1 MQIRKFDRARD
12 ARRISRLLTV
22 ALRVVLSG
30 ALVCASGG
38 VAPAEG
44 TPAGDAQSAGADLA
58 HASDFRVRVQAALLL
73 GRTRPEGSRLML
85 ERALSDVNPA
95 VRAAAAAALVAVGD
109 PLAITAL
116 ERQMRAESSGS
127 ARSQMRTSIDSLR
140 GHGPNVTRSP
150 VAGRYVVQLG
160 SMKNMTGVRGVELSQ
175 IMRDA
180 ARAHA
185 TSLPGAIVVDAS
197 DPAAPRAGSAMPVL
211 LLDGQLVRLS
221 QQSASGTMRVE
232 AQVEFMVRRVPQ
244 QTLKGTLSGS
254 ATTMDSVRAVTTG
267 RVLEMQ
273 NQAVGGA
280 VESAMRG
287 ADRGLTLAAK

>member
-1 MQIRKFDRARD
+1 MQSRKSHRALR
-12 ARRISRLLTV
+12 ARRIPRLVTLTLG
-22 ALRVVLSG
+22 ALLSG
-30 ALVCASGG
+30 ALVCASAG
-38 VAPAEG
+38 VAPAE
-44 TPAGDAQSAGADLA
+44 DAQTAAADLA
-58 HASDFRVRVQAALLL
+58 HASDFRVRVSAALSL
-73 GRTRPEGSRLML
+73 GRAKPEGARTML
-85 ERALSDVNPA
+85 EHALGDSHPA

-109 PLAITAL
+109 VQAVAAL
-116 ERQMRAESSGS
+116 DRSMRAESSGS
-127 ARSQMRTSIDSLR
+127 VRSQMRASIETLR
-140 GHGPNVTRSP
+140 RRAPSASAPGS
-150 VAGRYVVQLG
+150 VAGRYVVQIG
-160 SMKNMTGVRGVELSQ
+160 SMRNMTGIRGVELTQ

-185 TSLPGAIVVDAS
+185 TSLPGAIVVEAGE
-197 DPAAPRAGSAMPVL
+197 AAPGRAPSSMPVL
-211 LLDGQLVRLS
+211 LLDGQLTRLS

-254 ATTMDSVRAVTTG
+254 ATTMDSLRAVTTG

-287 ADRGLTLAAK
+287 ADRGLTLAAR

>member
-1 MQIRKFDRARD
+1 MQSRKSHRASR
-12 ARRISRLLTV
+12 ARRIPRLVTLTLG
-22 ALRVVLSG
+22 ALLSG
-30 ALVCASGG
+30 ALVCGSAG
-38 VAPAEG
+38 VAPAE
-44 TPAGDAQSAGADLA
+44 DAQTAAADLA
-58 HASDFRVRVQAALLL
+58 HASDFRVRVSAALSL
-73 GRTRPEGSRLML
+73 GRARPEGARLML
-85 ERALSDVNPA
+85 ERALADSHPA

-109 PLAITAL
+109 AQAVAAL
-116 ERQMRAESSGS
+116 DRSMRGETSGS
-127 ARSQMRTSIDSLR
+127 VRSQMRTSIDTLR
-140 GHGPNVTRSP
+140 RHAPQAGAAGSVT
-150 VAGRYVVQLG
+150 GRYVVQIG
-160 SMKNMTGVRGVELSQ
+160 SMRNMTGIRGVELTQ

-185 TSLPGAIVVDAS
+185 TSLPGAIVVEAGE
-197 DPAAPRAGSAMPVL
+197 AAPGRAPSSMPVL
-211 LLDGQLVRLS
+211 LLDGQLTRLS

-254 ATTMDSVRAVTTG
+254 ATTMDSLRAVTTG